1 MDGYKRLGGFMLF
14 FVILQALGIISL
26 FRSLSDLQGGGL
38 YYNSTIGTV
47 IAMLWLST
55 IIQIIGSIIC
65 IVLIIQKNKVGI
77 KAFYISRII
86 AIILSVLSIL
96 MLSRNE
102 GISILSVILNIVSL
116 LVWKQYFDTSQRVS
130 VYFAK

>member
-1 MDGYKRLGGFMLF
+1 
-14 FVILQALGIISL
+14 
-26 FRSLSDLQGGGL
+26 
-38 YYNSTIGTV
+38 
-47 IAMLWLST
+47 MLWLST

-65 IVLIIQKNKVGI
+65 IVLIIQKNKAGI

-130 VYFAK
+130 VYFAE